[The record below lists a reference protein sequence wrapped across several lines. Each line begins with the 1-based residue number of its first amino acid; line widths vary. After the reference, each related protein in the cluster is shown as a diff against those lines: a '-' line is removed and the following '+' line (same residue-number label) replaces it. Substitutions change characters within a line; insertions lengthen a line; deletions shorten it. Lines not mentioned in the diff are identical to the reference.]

1 MISLPNPVIFMTQ
14 TKLIQ
19 ITNVDFDF
27 DDDYYGDLD
36 ESQLTDQDLEDGE
49 KYKQKILDSVVGKV
63 YEVQDEDEISDLISD
78 ETGWS
83 VMSVDYIEVV
93 ESF

>member
-1 MISLPNPVIFMTQ
+1 MISLPNPTKIMIQ

-19 ITNVDFDF
+19 VTYVDFDF

-63 YEVQDEDEISDLISD
+63 YEVENEDQIADLISD
-78 ETGWS
+78 DTGWS
-83 VMSVDYIEVV
+83 VLSVDYIEVV